1 MPKHPL
7 ALYLFT
13 SSEEVERDVLANIQ
27 FGGGCI
33 NNTVM
38 HVANAHMPFGGVG
51 ESGMGA
57 YHGKTSFDTFS
68 HARSILKTS
77 NWLDIPLRY
86 APYKNR
92 VEMMRK
98 MIK

>member
-1 MPKHPL
+1 
-7 ALYLFT
+7 
-13 SSEEVERDVLANIQ
+13 VLANIQ

-68 HARSILKTS
+68 HSRSILKTS

-86 APYKNR
+86 APYKDR

-98 MIK
+98 MVK